1 MTPMNTQ
8 NTPATTDTATP
19 VADWQIS
26 HTENNGKTQ
35 VLFNMAS
42 DPDDSGDTVIM
53 VRGRNAEAMAQR
65 LVALLK
71 G

>member
-1 MTPMNTQ
+1 MNTQ
-8 NTPATTDTATP
+8 TTHRAAETATP
-19 VADWQIS
+19 APDWQIS

-42 DPDDSGDTVIM
+42 DPDHSGDTVIM
-53 VRGRNAEAMAQR
+53 VRGRNAEAMAKR
-65 LVALLK
+65 LVVLLK